1 MGERQHRPRLRAA
14 AISLNPVAVDEQVGM
29 RMDAQSEP
37 ELAARF
43 TRGDESAL
51 EDLYRR
57 WSRLVYTL
65 ALRSLGD
72 QSDAEDVTQKT
83 FVSAWLSRESYR
95 PDRGQL
101 STWLITIA
109 RRRIADTHEARA
121 RVRALQ
127 DQLRR
132 FATDDAAPTESID
145 LIEKLLVAS
154 ELEQLEPDAQTVM
167 RLAFYDDLTH
177 QQIADRLGLPL
188 GTVKSHIRRSLTRMR
203 SRLEVRH
210 AAS

>member
-1 MGERQHRPRLRAA
+1 
-14 AISLNPVAVDEQVGM
+14 
-29 RMDAQSEP
+29 MDAQSEP

-43 TRGDESAL
+43 VRGDESAL
-51 EDLYRR
+51 EEIYHR

-72 QSDAEDVTQKT
+72 RSDAEDVTQKT

-101 STWLITIA
+101 STWLITIT

-132 FATDDAAPTESID
+132 FATDDATRTEESVD

-154 ELEQLEPDAQTVM
+154 ELEQLEPDAQAVM

-177 QQIADRLGLPL
+177 QQISDRLGLPL

-203 SRLEVRH
+203 TRLEVRH
-210 AAS
+210 AAY